1 VGSGR
6 EWRQVIQLVVK
17 RKDRVADD
25 AMARLQY
32 EFSLDTVTAHHT
44 TTAISAAPVKSDG
57 IFHIWATIPEHYA
70 IGDKLLLTATVET
83 ALGAQQFVRR
93 KISYFPKELPPG
105 SRVLI
110 RAWEGDSRKKLHFRG
125 ILSEP
130 AADVEEE
137 EGDVEMD
144 EELEDEGLP
153 NDMLEVQ
160 GDIGG
165 VDDTVGSA
173 GSTEDGSGGSGASSA
188 AMTAPPTEAKEVFL
202 KDVEKEDGSILC
214 KVILDRGNQGVCHTE
229 GGRSK

>member
-1 VGSGR
+1 MGSGR

-44 TTAISAAPVKSDG
+44 TTAIRAAPVKSDG

-70 IGDKLLLTATVET
+70 VGDKLLLTATVET
-83 ALGAQQFVRR
+83 ALGAQEFVRR
-93 KISYFPKELPPG
+93 EISYFPKELPPRIPSVYPRLG
-105 SRVLI
+105 GRQPQ
-110 RAWEGDSRKKLHFRG
+110 EMHFRD

-137 EGDVEMD
+137 EGDVKMD

-160 GDIGG
+160 DDIGG

-188 AMTAPPTEAKEVFL
+188 ATTAPPTEAKEVFL
-202 KDVEKEDGSILC
+202 KHVETEDGSILC
-214 KVILDRGNQGVCHTE
+214 KVILNRGNQGVCHTE